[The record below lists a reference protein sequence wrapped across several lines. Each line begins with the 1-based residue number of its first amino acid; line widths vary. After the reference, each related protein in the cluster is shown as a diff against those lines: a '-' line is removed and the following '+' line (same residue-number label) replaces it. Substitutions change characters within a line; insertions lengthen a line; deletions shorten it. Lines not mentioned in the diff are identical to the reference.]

1 MFRNIFL
8 NWGVSS
14 AGRAPRLQRGGQG
27 FKSPTLHQFNNK
39 EISMSDIE
47 KEVYAKRGYILAKH
61 YNKKLSQLY
70 YFLKYRY
77 YKRKNEKNFLKK

>member
-14 AGRAPRLQRGGQG
+14 AGRAPRLHRGGQG
-27 FKSPTLHQFNNK
+27 FDPPTLHQFNNK
-39 EISMSDIE
+39 EIIMSDIE
-47 KEVYAKRGYILAKH
+47 KEVYAERGYILAKH
-61 YNKKLSQLY
+61 YNKKISQLY
-70 YFLKYRY
+70 YFFKYRY